1 MKKLLSIVCAATCL
15 TLSAGQAVA
24 QAYPTKPIKIVVPFG
39 PGGFTDVVARILG
52 VKLGES
58 LGQSVVI
65 ENKPGAGS
73 MIGTDQVAKSA
84 PDGHT
89 LLIVS
94 STHVISP
101 WIYKSVPY
109 DPIKSFAPVTKLV
122 DSPYVLLTNPK
133 VPAKNVQEFIALAKA
148 NPDKIHFA
156 SSGNG
161 SAQHLIGGMFA
172 SMTKTQLKHVP
183 YRSSNLA
190 TTDVVAGVVESSFAG
205 VPNALSQVP
214 NGRLNALAVTRAKR
228 ISQLDRAINYAFA
241 ELERVGDPMKLPLPM
256 QTVVH
261 VVTAQGIFDN
271 GGVQFFFES
280 DFQGPPPYSVF
291 IDAYQEIGADDEAKA
306 LAAAVDLFPFRNPH
320 KFQKRRDKFL
330 GLQHGQQESPMWDY
344 DAKLC
349 GSEQV
354 WPLLA
359 KYVRRHANSFS

>member
-24 QAYPTKPIKIVVPFG
+24 QAQAYPTKPIKIIVPFG

-58 LGQSVVI
+58 LGQSIVI

-101 WIYKSVPY
+101 WIYKNVPY
-109 DPIKSFAPVTKLV
+109 DPIKSFTPVTKLV

-148 NPDKIHFA
+148 QPDKIHYA

-161 SAQHLIGGMFA
+161 SAQHLIGGLFA

-190 TTDVVAGVVESSFAG
+190 STDVVAGVVESSFAG

-214 NGRLNALAVTRAKR
+214 NGRLNALAVTGSKR
-228 ISQLDRAINYAFA
+228 IPQLPN
-241 ELERVGDPMKLPLPM
+241 VPTM
-256 QTVVH
+256 QE
-261 VVTAQGIFDN
+261 A
-271 GGVQFFFES
+271 GVP
-280 DFQGPPPYSVF
+280 G
-291 IDAYQEIGADDEAKA
+291 
-306 LAAAVDLFPFRNPH
+306 
-320 KFQKRRDKFL
+320 
-330 GLQHGQQESPMWDY
+330 Y
-344 DAKLC
+344 DATIWLA
-349 GSEQV
+349 
-354 WPLLA
+354 LLA
-359 KYVRRHANSFS
+359 PAGTPPHIVNKLNTEIAKIMNTTETNKAMFEAGVEVSLSTPEALTQLMTSEMSKWGKVVKDAGIKLE

>member
-1 MKKLLSIVCAATCL
+1 MKKLLSLVCIATCL
-15 TLSAGQAVA
+15 TLSVGQVMA
-24 QAYPTKPIKIVVPFG
+24 QAYPTKPIKIIVPFG

-52 VKLGES
+52 VKLSES
-58 LGQSVVI
+58 LGQPVVI

-84 PDGHT
+84 ADGHT

-101 WIYKSVPY
+101 WIYKSLPY

-148 NPDKIHFA
+148 QPDKIHYA

-183 YRSSNLA
+183 YRSSSLA

-214 NGRLNALAVTRAKR
+214 NGRLNALAVTSAKR
-228 ISQLDRAINYAFA
+228 IPQLPN
-241 ELERVGDPMKLPLPM
+241 VPTM
-256 QTVVH
+256 QE
-261 VVTAQGIFDN
+261 A
-271 GGVQFFFES
+271 GVP
-280 DFQGPPPYSVF
+280 G
-291 IDAYQEIGADDEAKA
+291 
-306 LAAAVDLFPFRNPH
+306 
-320 KFQKRRDKFL
+320 
-330 GLQHGQQESPMWDY
+330 Y
-344 DAKLC
+344 DAT
-349 GSEQV
+349 V
-354 WPLLA
+354 WLALLA
-359 KYVRRHANSFS
+359 PAGTPPNIVNKLNSEIAKIMNTAETNKAMFDAGVEVSLSTPEALTQLMTSEMSKWGKVVKDAGIKLE

>member
-1 MKKLLSIVCAATCL
+1 MKKLLSLVCIATCL
-15 TLSAGQAVA
+15 TLSVGQVMA
-24 QAYPTKPIKIVVPFG
+24 QAYPTKPIKIIVPFG

-52 VKLGES
+52 VKLSES
-58 LGQSVVI
+58 LGQPVVI

-84 PDGHT
+84 ADGHT

-101 WIYKSVPY
+101 WIYKSLPY

-148 NPDKIHFA
+148 QPDKIHYA

-183 YRSSNLA
+183 YRSSSLA

-214 NGRLNALAVTRAKR
+214 NGRLNALAVTSAKR
-228 ISQLDRAINYAFA
+228 IPQLPN
-241 ELERVGDPMKLPLPM
+241 VPTM
-256 QTVVH
+256 QE
-261 VVTAQGIFDN
+261 A
-271 GGVQFFFES
+271 GVP
-280 DFQGPPPYSVF
+280 G
-291 IDAYQEIGADDEAKA
+291 
-306 LAAAVDLFPFRNPH
+306 
-320 KFQKRRDKFL
+320 
-330 GLQHGQQESPMWDY
+330 Y
-344 DAKLC
+344 DAT
-349 GSEQV
+349 V
-354 WPLLA
+354 WLALLA
-359 KYVRRHANSFS
+359 PAGTPPNIVNKLNIEIAKIMNTAETNKAMFDAGVEVSLSTPEALTQLMTSEMSKWGKVVKDAGIKLE

>member
-1 MKKLLSIVCAATCL
+1 MKKLLSIVCTAALL
-15 TLSAGQAVA
+15 TLTQGQALA
-24 QAYPTKPIKIVVPFG
+24 QAYPTKPVKIIVPFG

-89 LLIVS
+89 LVIVS

-101 WIYKSVPY
+101 WIYKNVPY
-109 DPIKSFAPVTKLV
+109 DPIKGFTPITKLV

-148 NPDKIHFA
+148 NPDKIHYA

-190 TTDVVAGVVESSFAG
+190 STDLVAGVVESSFAG

-214 NGRLNALAVTRAKR
+214 NGRLNALAVTSAKR
-228 ISQLDRAINYAFA
+228 IPQLPNVPTMQEAGVPGYDATIWLAMLAPAGTPANIVSRLNTEIGKIMNNPENQKAFFDAGVQVSLSTPEALSQLMVSEMDKWGKVVKEAGIK
-241 ELERVGDPMKLPLPM
+241 LE
-256 QTVVH
+256 
-261 VVTAQGIFDN
+261 
-271 GGVQFFFES
+271 
-280 DFQGPPPYSVF
+280 
-291 IDAYQEIGADDEAKA
+291 
-306 LAAAVDLFPFRNPH
+306 
-320 KFQKRRDKFL
+320 
-330 GLQHGQQESPMWDY
+330 
-344 DAKLC
+344 
-349 GSEQV
+349 
-354 WPLLA
+354 
-359 KYVRRHANSFS
+359 

>member
-1 MKKLLSIVCAATCL
+1 MKKLLSVVCTAALLAL
-15 TLSAGQAVA
+15 TATSTLA
-24 QAYPTKPIKIVVPFG
+24 QTYPSKPIKIVVPFG

-73 MIGTDQVAKSA
+73 TIGSDMVAKSA

-101 WIYKSVPY
+101 WIYKSIPY

-148 NPDKIHFA
+148 QPDKIHFA

-161 SAQHLIGGMFA
+161 SAQHLIGGLFA

-183 YRSSNLA
+183 YRSSSLA
-190 TTDVVAGVVESSFAG
+190 ATDLVAGVVESSFAG
-205 VPNALSQVP
+205 VPNALAQVP
-214 NGRLNALAVTRAKR
+214 NGRLNALAVTSAKR
-228 ISQLDRAINYAFA
+228 IPQLPNVPTMQEAGVPGYDATIWLAMLAPAGTPSSIVSRLNNEISKIMNTPETQKAMFDAGVEVSLSTPAAMSQLMVSEMEKWGKVVKEAGVK
-241 ELERVGDPMKLPLPM
+241 LE
-256 QTVVH
+256 
-261 VVTAQGIFDN
+261 
-271 GGVQFFFES
+271 
-280 DFQGPPPYSVF
+280 
-291 IDAYQEIGADDEAKA
+291 
-306 LAAAVDLFPFRNPH
+306 
-320 KFQKRRDKFL
+320 
-330 GLQHGQQESPMWDY
+330 
-344 DAKLC
+344 
-349 GSEQV
+349 
-354 WPLLA
+354 
-359 KYVRRHANSFS
+359 

>member
-1 MKKLLSIVCAATCL
+1 MKKLFCIVCTAALL
-15 TLSAGQAVA
+15 TLTQGQALA
-24 QAYPTKPIKIVVPFG
+24 QTYPTKPVKIIVPFG

-89 LLIVS
+89 LVIVS

-101 WIYKSVPY
+101 WIYKNVPY
-109 DPIKSFAPVTKLV
+109 DPIKGFTPITKLV

-133 VPAKNVQEFIALAKA
+133 VPVKNVQEFIALAKA
-148 NPDKIHFA
+148 NPDKIHYA

-190 TTDVVAGVVESSFAG
+190 STDLVAGVVESSFAG

-214 NGRLNALAVTRAKR
+214 NGRLNALAVTSAKR
-228 ISQLDRAINYAFA
+228 IPQLPNVPSMQEAGVPGYDATIWLAMLAPAGTPANIVSRLNTEIGKIMNNPENQKAFFDAGVQVSLSTPEALSQLMVSEMDKWGKVVKEAGIK
-241 ELERVGDPMKLPLPM
+241 LE
-256 QTVVH
+256 
-261 VVTAQGIFDN
+261 
-271 GGVQFFFES
+271 
-280 DFQGPPPYSVF
+280 
-291 IDAYQEIGADDEAKA
+291 
-306 LAAAVDLFPFRNPH
+306 
-320 KFQKRRDKFL
+320 
-330 GLQHGQQESPMWDY
+330 
-344 DAKLC
+344 
-349 GSEQV
+349 
-354 WPLLA
+354 
-359 KYVRRHANSFS
+359 